1 MTCVTKRGLLSAIV
15 VQNAP
20 HIFAVLLHFLVFISD
35 HVFRKIAYHAHRL
48 CCILLLISDAAQTA
62 KLSIFTQQIFKR
74 KQRYFK
80 IIITKQEA
88 IGNGEEIRSYGRSYL
103 L

>member
-1 MTCVTKRGLLSAIV
+1 M
-15 VQNAP
+15 QNAP
-20 HIFAVLLHFLVFISD
+20 HIFAVLLHFLLFISD
-35 HVFRKIAYHAHRL
+35 HVFRKIAYHAYYVIYIML
-48 CCILLLISDAAQTA
+48 CCILLLISDAAQTT

-74 KQRYFK
+74 KQCYFK
-80 IIITKQEA
+80 IIIAKQEA